1 MQAKVIKREGNML
14 LSINGKEY
22 VFAATRS
29 FRPEG
34 RILKQF
40 SEHGLHFF
48 NIFPSGI
55 MTALLKR
62 TVPYSQFG
70 PVWVGNGE
78 YNWDNLRAQC
88 REIFDHIAPDAYVSV
103 NVHLDPPPWFVEQ
116 NPELCDHWE
125 QMLQNLGSEKWRLA
139 AAEYL
144 CALVDKL
151 DEWYPERVYGIFL
164 LCGGTTEWY
173 SYHVDEVSAHP
184 SEVQREAF
192 RCYTHDEQAVI
203 PSLEE
208 LHSAADGVIRS
219 RNQNAD
225 AIRYWRFVND
235 IVTDT
240 ILYFARVAKKH
251 TKGSRVV
258 GLFSGHIY
266 GQNLDFAVQ
275 TSYNRLDKLLK
286 SPDIDM
292 LFAPASYLFRKL
304 SSTSAIRV
312 PIDSIRLHGKLFS
325 HEIDSATHMLK
336 NSKERAATS
345 HAVGRDESFVCSAD
359 TVAYLRRE
367 VGMLLA
373 KGEGYWWF
381 DMFSGYYDDPSLLDE
396 IRRLHEIQEK
406 VARLPFRSVSEVI
419 EMLDEES
426 DYYIKTHSYYPMTE
440 HQSAVLNGMGAPW
453 DMNMTYDLAHADF
466 DAAQYKLFVFPVLFS
481 PTEETAQKIAA
492 LRAAGKN
499 MLYFHAPYYAMED
512 ELSTLPMTKHTG
524 IEFERCALSDNTV
537 RLCFAGAEEVTFRF
551 DNASW
556 AGDVWHHGGCEAI
569 TPVFS
574 PRNLDI
580 VLGRFEENGAPA
592 CGIKFRADG
601 GFDAFSACAPIPD
614 ALLREIYRYAGIF
627 FYTDTPMPV
636 YTSESFLCAYSFEG
650 GEVTLYRPEPSVLTD
665 CVSGER
671 LSVDRHGTRV
681 RFAPRETKLFYVRK
695 A

>member
-1 MQAKVIKREGNML
+1 METCR
-14 LSINGKEY
+14 
-22 VFAATRS
+22 R
-29 FRPEG
+29 
-34 RILKQF
+34 
-40 SEHGLHFF
+40 
-48 NIFPSGI
+48 GI
-55 MTALLKR
+55 
-62 TVPYSQFG
+62 
-70 PVWVGNGE
+70 
-78 YNWDNLRAQC
+78 
-88 REIFDHIAPDAYVSV
+88 
-103 NVHLDPPPWFVEQ
+103 
-116 NPELCDHWE
+116 
-125 QMLQNLGSEKWRLA
+125 
-139 AAEYL
+139 L

-192 RCYTHDEQAVI
+192 RRYTRDEQAVI
-203 PSLEE
+203 PSLEA
-208 LHSAADGVIRS
+208 LHSASDGVIRS
-219 RNQNAD
+219 RSQNAD

-240 ILYFARVAKKH
+240 ILYFARVAKEH

-336 NSKERAATS
+336 NSKERAAAS

-426 DYYIKTHSYYPMTE
+426 DYYIKTHYLLPHGGASIRCPKRYGR
-440 HQSAVLNGMGAPW
+440 AVGYE
-453 DMNMTYDLAHADF
+453 YDLRPCARG
-466 DAAQYKLFVFPVLFS
+466 
-481 PTEETAQKIAA
+481 
-492 LRAAGKN
+492 LRRG
-499 MLYFHAPYYAMED
+499 
-512 ELSTLPMTKHTG
+512 
-524 IEFERCALSDNTV
+524 TV
-537 RLCFAGAEEVTFRF
+537 
-551 DNASW
+551 
-556 AGDVWHHGGCEAI
+556 
-569 TPVFS
+569 
-574 PRNLDI
+574 
-580 VLGRFEENGAPA
+580 
-592 CGIKFRADG
+592 
-601 GFDAFSACAPIPD
+601 
-614 ALLREIYRYAGIF
+614 
-627 FYTDTPMPV
+627 
-636 YTSESFLCAYSFEG
+636 
-650 GEVTLYRPEPSVLTD
+650 
-665 CVSGER
+665 
-671 LSVDRHGTRV
+671 
-681 RFAPRETKLFYVRK
+681 
-695 A
+695 